1 MLGLV
6 SFVMVIMLLMSQQHQ
21 FVEGM
26 ECGIDIELPA
36 LLGEVASCAI
46 GPYLITLGEGD
57 KNTWVFNSI
66 TQTWQ
71 KGAQRMSTGNHHAA
85 VVYEDKCY
93 ILGGLGGGAGDV
105 QVYDPF
111 EDIWTE
117 APSIPISTGS
127 ASAAVI
133 DDFIYYCGGI
143 QGSITIDSCV
153 RLNLQSLSWETIQ
166 SMPEGINHAASCTD
180 GSILYVFGG
189 RKGGNFVGKGYDYVQ
204 LYDPATNTWQL
215 LTVKLPEARGGMGS
229 CVCLDGSC
237 YIFGGE
243 TTQTDRPFLSTR
255 KTYTR
260 IDQFNISS
268 KQFSVPGLLPIGMHG
283 IFPVFYDDKIH
294 IAGGGDKVAN
304 SQTKIHL
311 SCTV

>member
-1 MLGLV
+1 MLGQ
-6 SFVMVIMLLMSQQHQ
+6 IQ
-21 FVEGM
+21 FVFLGLLLITQQVVYGM
-26 ECGIDIELPA
+26 KCGTAKSLPA
-36 LLGEVASCAI
+36 DLGEVASCAI
-46 GPYLITLGEGD
+46 GPFLITVGEGD
-57 KNTWVFNSI
+57 KNTWVFNKNSG
-66 TQTWQ
+66 TWK
-71 KGAQRMSTGNHHAA
+71 KGATRFSTGNHHSA
-85 VVYEDKCY
+85 VVYQGKCY
-93 ILGGLGGGAGDV
+93 ILGGLGGGGGSV

-111 EDIWTE
+111 EDVWTK
-117 APSIPISTGS
+117 APKIPIDTGS
-127 ASAAVI
+127 ASAALI
-133 DDFIYYCGGI
+133 GSFIYYCGGI
-143 QGSITIDSCV
+143 DGGKTISACV
-153 RLNLQSLSWETIQ
+153 RLNLKTLKWEKIKA
-166 SMPEGINHAASCTD
+166 MPEGVNHAASCTD